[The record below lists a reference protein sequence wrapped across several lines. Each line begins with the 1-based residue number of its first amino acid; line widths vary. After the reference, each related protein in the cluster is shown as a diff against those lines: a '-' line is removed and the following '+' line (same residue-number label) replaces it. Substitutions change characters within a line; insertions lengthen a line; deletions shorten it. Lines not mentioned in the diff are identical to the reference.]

1 MAAKKKQTKAQARRK
16 AMLKIKQEGLRKKG
30 KIYGD
35 AIKKIK
41 RQETAAKVISG
52 AGLLVPGSAPLVGA
66 AKLGKVVRAAKA
78 AKKAVKKKALTTACT
93 ATWKELQRTIIHL
106 GTHCQE
112 YETLYFNLSITR

>member
-66 AKLGKVVRAAKA
+66 AKLGKAVRAAKA
-78 AKKAVKKKALTTACT
+78 AKKAVKKKPRLTG
-93 ATWKELQRTIIHL
+93 E
-106 GTHCQE
+106 
-112 YETLYFNLSITR
+112 STRKRSLEQLRQPYRKK

>member
-41 RQETAAKVISG
+41 WQETAAKVISG

-78 AKKAVKKKALTTACT
+78 AKKAVKKKAL
-93 ATWKELQRTIIHL
+93 KRLPGE
-106 GTHCQE
+106 
-112 YETLYFNLSITR
+112 STRKRSVEQLRQPYRK